1 MTSASIAGIHVRSNQ
16 YYVPS
21 ILSAFGY
28 FPCPAAS
35 FRMKLFVSRF
45 PLLQQ
50 ANLVFSPGFIVL
62 MGNASPRAAGHKLAT
77 TGRSMGMVSDRAL
90 FVPAPGSGIQAYTA
104 SELTYGICGEH
115 EAGLAAR

>member
-1 MTSASIAGIHVRSNQ
+1 MPVNELKRISGIHIQSNQ
-16 YYVPS
+16 YYVLS
-21 ILSAFGY
+21 IVSAFG
-28 FPCPAAS
+28 FSLCPAAS

-50 ANLVFSPGFIVL
+50 ANSVFFPGLTVL

-104 SELTYGICGEH
+104 SELT
-115 EAGLAAR
+115 